1 MVNWVCSLSKCGQGD
16 MTIFLEINE
25 GLSYRREAIHCL
37 GISKGKIRDEAIEDI
52 LAHLEIE

>member
-1 MVNWVCSLSKCGQGD
+1 